1 MRIGFRLTNLKNKKT
16 MANVVIANSLK
27 RIMILG
33 TVLIISTFTFAQDV
47 IVKRNAEEIQARVV
61 RIDET
66 SVTYKK
72 YSNLDGPEYVVSKSD
87 LFYIRYEDGT
97 KEVFTSENKRNA
109 TIRNV
114 LAGRPDNRGIKK
126 NSDNKRITYN
136 FQVGMTLSS
145 MTEHEY
151 GKNKVGWSVGGGLT
165 LPLLSCWEGMG
176 VLSLR
181 PSLLFITKGDKM
193 EIDESGYKQKSTNNP
208 IYLEIPIKVAFSAE
222 LGNAR
227 IVPYIGPYFAFG
239 VGGKHK
245 TEMSASFGSGTANGE
260 NEIDFF
266 KEGYGKKF
274 DFGMTV
280 GAQYE
285 FSDFF
290 IGLGYDLG
298 LSEVFENAKCKN
310 RSLLISLGFDF

>member
-126 NSDNKRITYN
+126 
-136 FQVGMTLSS
+136 TL
-145 MTEHEY
+145 
-151 GKNKVGWSVGGGLT
+151 
-165 LPLLSCWEGMG
+165 
-176 VLSLR
+176 
-181 PSLLFITKGDKM
+181 ITKGL
-193 EIDESGYKQKSTNNP
+193 P
-208 IYLEIPIKVAFSAE
+208 IIFRLE
-222 LGNAR
+222 
-227 IVPYIGPYFAFG
+227 
-239 VGGKHK
+239 
-245 TEMSASFGSGTANGE
+245 
-260 NEIDFF
+260 
-266 KEGYGKKF
+266 
-274 DFGMTV
+274 
-280 GAQYE
+280 
-285 FSDFF
+285 
-290 IGLGYDLG
+290 
-298 LSEVFENAKCKN
+298 
-310 RSLLISLGFDF
+310 